1 MNSFADVIL
10 PLPLPSP
17 FTYKLSEK
25 ESKVLKVGFR
35 VAVSFGKRKI
45 YTGIISRLH
54 NESPLNY
61 EVKPIEFI
69 YDSKSIVDQLR
80 IDFWT
85 WMSKYY
91 FSPIGD
97 ILKAAVPSTLLLES
111 ESIISKID
119 ISEEEIKN
127 MSDNEYLIYEALEL
141 EDIRIADINLITD
154 RKTVYPIIQKM
165 IQSGYIEL
173 KQQIKEKYKP
183 KLVKFIKLTSQKKS
197 QKSIK
202 DVLNEIK
209 KYPKQKEILMTIIKI
224 DKNKKTWIKL
234 AEIKNHLSFSTSS
247 LKSLERKKII
257 EIKIFQEDR
266 NIEQN
271 FETKKKIVLS
281 QAQSKAVKKINSEFK
296 KKDVVLLEGVTS
308 SGKTEI
314 YLNIIENYLSDN
326 RQVLYLLPEISLTTQ
341 IIQKLKNY
349 FGDKVSVFHSRN
361 SIHERTEVW
370 RNVQENKKNAQI
382 IIGARSS
389 LFLPFKNLGLIII
402 DEEHENSY
410 KQQEPSPRYHAR
422 DSAIILSRLHKSKII
437 LGSATPSI
445 ESSKNAR
452 NGKYGW
458 VKLNERY
465 GGIKMPKIETI
476 DIKEEILND
485 QMDGLF
491 SKKLIDEIGNTLKEK
506 KQVILFRNRRG
517 YASIWMCNTCGYHI
531 NCDNCD
537 VTLTFHNVSNNLKC
551 HYCGFTIKTPKICP
565 TCGVESMINKGDG
578 TQQIEESIKEYFPK
592 AKVNRMDW
600 DTTRGKWS
608 FDKIINS
615 FSDHEID
622 ILIGTQ
628 MVTKGLDFNNVKLV
642 GVLNTDH
649 FLNFPNFRAHEKAF
663 QVLTQVA
670 GRAGRKETQGKVLLQ
685 TYQPNHPIIQYVI
698 NNDYKNMFEA
708 QLVERIEYKYPPYV
722 RLIKLTIKDKSHD
735 KVNIACE
742 WLDKMMRRSY
752 KGDIL
757 GPVYPEISRV
767 RNKYQKQF
775 IIKLKNI
782 DSINQFRSILNKTLI
797 SFDSISKY
805 RSVRVIVDVDPL

>member
-10 PLPLPSP
+10 PLPLPKP

-25 ESKVLKVGFR
+25 ESKVLKVGYR

-45 YTGIISRLH
+45 YTGIISKLH
-54 NESPLNY
+54 NDDPLNY
-61 EVKPIEFI
+61 EVKPLEFI
-69 YDSKSIVDQLR
+69 YDSKPIVDQKR

-97 ILKAAVPSTLLLES
+97 ILKAAVPSTLLLQS
-111 ESIISKID
+111 ESIISRINTSK
-119 ISEEEIKN
+119 EEINK
-127 MSDNEYLIYEALEL
+127 MTDNEYLIYEALEL
-141 EDIRIADINLITD
+141 EDIRIEDINLITD

-183 KLVKFIKLTSQKKS
+183 KLVKFIRLATHIKS
-197 QKSIK
+197 EEIIK
-202 DVLNEIK
+202 DILNDMRFK
-209 KYPKQKEILMTIIKI
+209 KQKEILMTILTIG
-224 DKNKKTWIKL
+224 KNKNNWIKL
-234 AEIKNHLSFSTSS
+234 SELKNHLTFSNSS
-247 LKSLERKKII
+247 LKSLESKKII

-266 NIEQN
+266 NIE
-271 FETKKKIVLS
+271 EKSDSKKKIVLS
-281 QAQSKAVKKINSEFK
+281 KSQSEVFKQINSEFK
-296 KKDVVLLEGVTS
+296 NKDVVLLEGVTS
-308 SGKTEI
+308 SGKTEV
-314 YLNIIENYLSDN
+314 YLKIIEKYLDDN
-326 RQVLYLLPEISLTTQ
+326 KQVLYLLPEISLTTQ
-341 IIQKLKNY
+341 IIQKLKNS
-349 FGDKVSVFHSRN
+349 FGNKVSIFHSRH

-370 RNVQENKKNAQI
+370 RNVEENKKNAQI

-389 LFLPFKNLGLIII
+389 LFLPFNNLGLIVI

-422 DSAIILSRLHKSKII
+422 DSAIVLSRLHKSKII

-458 VKLNERY
+458 VNLKQRY
-465 GGIKMPKIETI
+465 GGIQMPIIETI
-476 DIKEEILND
+476 DIKEELVND
-485 QMDGLF
+485 NMNGLF
-491 SKKLIDEIGNTLKEK
+491 SKKLIDEIEETLNDN

-517 YASIWMCNTCGYHI
+517 YASIWMCNTCGHHI

-537 VTLTFHNVSNNLKC
+537 VTLTYHNVSNNLKC
-551 HYCGFTIKTPKICP
+551 HYCGFSTKTPKTCSM
-565 TCGVESMINKGDG
+565 CGVDSMINKGDG

-592 AKVNRMDW
+592 ARVSRMDW

-615 FSDHEID
+615 FSEHEID

-663 QVLTQVA
+663 QVLTQVS
-670 GRAGRKETQGKVLLQ
+670 GRAGRKGTQGKVLLQ
-685 TYQPNHPIIQYVI
+685 TFQPNHPIIQYVI
-698 NNDYKNMFEA
+698 NNDYNGMFKS
-708 QLVERIEYKYPPYV
+708 QLTERNEYKYPPHV
-722 RLIKLTIKDKSHD
+722 RLIKLTIKDKSYD

-742 WLDKMMRRSY
+742 WLDRMMRRSY

-775 IIKLKNI
+775 IIKLQNM

-805 RSVRVIVDVDPL
+805 RSVRVVVDVDPL

>member
-10 PLPLPSP
+10 PLPLPKP

-25 ESKVLKVGFR
+25 ESKVLKVGYR

-45 YTGIISRLH
+45 YTGIISKLH
-54 NESPLNY
+54 NDDPLNY
-61 EVKPIEFI
+61 EVKPLEFI
-69 YDSKSIVDQLR
+69 YDSKPIVDQKR

-97 ILKAAVPSTLLLES
+97 ILKAAVPSTLLLQS
-111 ESIISKID
+111 ESIISRINTSK
-119 ISEEEIKN
+119 EEINK
-127 MSDNEYLIYEALEL
+127 MTDNEYLIYEALEL
-141 EDIRIADINLITD
+141 EDIRIEDINLITD

-183 KLVKFIKLTSQKKS
+183 KLVKFIRLASHIKS
-197 QKSIK
+197 EEIIK
-202 DVLNEIK
+202 DILNDIRFK
-209 KYPKQKEILMTIIKI
+209 KQKEILMTILTIG
-224 DKNKKTWIKL
+224 KNKNNWIKL
-234 AEIKNHLSFSTSS
+234 SELKNHLTFSNSS
-247 LKSLERKKII
+247 LKSLESKKII

-266 NIEQN
+266 NIE
-271 FETKKKIVLS
+271 EKSDSKKKIVLS
-281 QAQSKAVKKINSEFK
+281 KSQSEVLKQINSEFK
-296 KKDVVLLEGVTS
+296 NKDVVLLEGVTS
-308 SGKTEI
+308 SGKTEV
-314 YLNIIENYLSDN
+314 YLKIIEKYLDDN
-326 RQVLYLLPEISLTTQ
+326 KQVLYLLPEISLTTQ
-341 IIQKLKNY
+341 IIQKLKNS
-349 FGDKVSVFHSRN
+349 FGNKVSIFHSRH

-370 RNVQENKKNAQI
+370 RNVEENKKNAQI

-389 LFLPFKNLGLIII
+389 LFLPFNNLGLIVI

-422 DSAIILSRLHKSKII
+422 DSAIVLSRLHKSKII

-458 VKLNERY
+458 VNLKQRY
-465 GGIKMPKIETI
+465 GGIQMPIIETI
-476 DIKEEILND
+476 DIKEELVND
-485 QMDGLF
+485 NMNGLF
-491 SKKLIDEIGNTLKEK
+491 SKKLIDEIEETLNDN

-517 YASIWMCNTCGYHI
+517 YASIWMCNTCGHHI

-537 VTLTFHNVSNNLKC
+537 VTLTYHNVSNNLKC
-551 HYCGFTIKTPKICP
+551 HYCGFSTKTPKTCSM
-565 TCGVESMINKGDG
+565 CGVDSMINKGDG

-592 AKVNRMDW
+592 ARVSRMDW

-615 FSDHEID
+615 FSEHEID

-663 QVLTQVA
+663 QVLTQVS
-670 GRAGRKETQGKVLLQ
+670 GRAGRKGTQGKVLLQ
-685 TYQPNHPIIQYVI
+685 TFQPNHPIIQYVI
-698 NNDYKNMFEA
+698 NNDYNGMFKS
-708 QLVERIEYKYPPYV
+708 QLTERNEYKYPPHV
-722 RLIKLTIKDKSHD
+722 RLIKLTIKDKSYD

-742 WLDKMMRRSY
+742 WLDRMMRRSY

-775 IIKLKNI
+775 IIKLQNM

-805 RSVRVIVDVDPL
+805 RSVRVVVDVDPL

>member
-10 PLPLPSP
+10 PLPLPKP

-25 ESKVLKVGFR
+25 ESKVLKVGYR

-45 YTGIISRLH
+45 YTGIISKLH
-54 NESPLNY
+54 NDDPLNY
-61 EVKPIEFI
+61 EVKPLEFI
-69 YDSKSIVDQLR
+69 YDSKPIVDQKR

-97 ILKAAVPSTLLLES
+97 ILKAAVPSTLLLQS
-111 ESIISKID
+111 ESIISRINTSK
-119 ISEEEIKN
+119 EEINK
-127 MSDNEYLIYEALEL
+127 MTDNEYLIYEALEL
-141 EDIRIADINLITD
+141 EDIRIEDINLITD

-183 KLVKFIKLTSQKKS
+183 KLVKFIRLATHIKS
-197 QKSIK
+197 EEIIK
-202 DVLNEIK
+202 DILNDIRFK
-209 KYPKQKEILMTIIKI
+209 KQKEILMTILTIG
-224 DKNKKTWIKL
+224 KNKNNWIKL
-234 AEIKNHLSFSTSS
+234 SELKNHLTFSNSS
-247 LKSLERKKII
+247 LKSLESKKII

-266 NIEQN
+266 NIE
-271 FETKKKIVLS
+271 EKSDSKKKIVLS
-281 QAQSKAVKKINSEFK
+281 KSQSEVFKQINSEFK
-296 KKDVVLLEGVTS
+296 NKDVVLLEGVTS
-308 SGKTEI
+308 SGKTEV
-314 YLNIIENYLSDN
+314 YLKIIEKYLDDN
-326 RQVLYLLPEISLTTQ
+326 KQVLYLLPEISLTTQ
-341 IIQKLKNY
+341 IIQKLKNS
-349 FGDKVSVFHSRN
+349 FGNKVSIFHSRH

-370 RNVQENKKNAQI
+370 RNVEENKKNAQI

-389 LFLPFKNLGLIII
+389 LFLPFNNLGLIVI

-422 DSAIILSRLHKSKII
+422 DSAIVLSRLHKSKII

-458 VKLNERY
+458 VNLKQRY
-465 GGIKMPKIETI
+465 GGIQMPIIETI
-476 DIKEEILND
+476 DIKEELVND
-485 QMDGLF
+485 NMNGLF
-491 SKKLIDEIGNTLKEK
+491 SKKLIDEIEETLNDN

-517 YASIWMCNTCGYHI
+517 YASIWMCNTCGHHI

-537 VTLTFHNVSNNLKC
+537 VTLTYHNVSNNLKC
-551 HYCGFTIKTPKICP
+551 HYCGFSTKTPKTCSM
-565 TCGVESMINKGDG
+565 CGVDSMINKGDG

-592 AKVNRMDW
+592 ARVSRMDW

-615 FSDHEID
+615 FSEHEID

-649 FLNFPNFRAHEKAF
+649 FLNFPNFRSHEKAF
-663 QVLTQVA
+663 QVLTQVS
-670 GRAGRKETQGKVLLQ
+670 GRAGRKGTQGKVLLQ
-685 TYQPNHPIIQYVI
+685 TFQPNHPIIQYVI
-698 NNDYKNMFEA
+698 NNDYNGMFKS
-708 QLVERIEYKYPPYV
+708 QLTERNEYKYPPHV
-722 RLIKLTIKDKSHD
+722 RLIKLTIKDKSYD

-742 WLDKMMRRSY
+742 WLDRMMRRSY

-775 IIKLKNI
+775 IIKLQNM

-805 RSVRVIVDVDPL
+805 RSVRVVVDVDPL

>member
-10 PLPLPSP
+10 PLPLPNP

-45 YTGIISRLH
+45 YTGIIIRLH

-173 KQQIKEKYKP
+173 MQQIKEKYKP

-234 AEIKNHLSFSTSS
+234 TEIKNHLSFSTSS

-257 EIKIFQEDR
+257 EIKIFKEDR

-296 KKDVVLLEGVTS
+296 KMDVVLLEGVTS

-314 YLNIIENYLSDN
+314 YLNIIENYLSNN

-370 RNVQENKKNAQI
+370 QNVQENKKNAQI

-485 QMDGLF
+485 KMDGLF

-551 HYCGFTIKTPKICP
+551 HYCGFTIKTPKICS

-615 FSDHEID
+615 FADHEID

-698 NNDYKNMFEA
+698 NNDYKSMFEA

-775 IIKLKNI
+775 IVKLKNI

>member
-10 PLPLPSP
+10 PLPLPKP

-25 ESKVLKVGFR
+25 ESKGLKVGYR

-54 NESPLNY
+54 NDKPLNY

-69 YDSKSIVDQLR
+69 YDSKSIVDQKR

-119 ISEEEIKN
+119 ISEKEIKK
-127 MSDNEYLIYEALEL
+127 MSDSEYLIYEAVEI

-183 KLVKFIKLTSQKKS
+183 KLVKFIRMSNQIMSSHT
-197 QKSIK
+197 IK
-202 DVLNEIK
+202 EVLEDIK
-209 KYPKQKEILMTIIKI
+209 FPKQKEILMTILKI
-224 DKNKKTWIKL
+224 DKNKNNWIRL
-234 AEIKNHLSFSTSS
+234 TELKNHLSFSSSS
-247 LKSLERKKII
+247 LKSLERKQII

-266 NIEQN
+266 NIEDN
-271 FETKKKIVLS
+271 FNTKKKIVLS
-281 QAQSKAVKKINSEFK
+281 KSQSKVLKQINSEFEN
-296 KKDVVLLEGVTS
+296 KDVVLLEGVTS
-308 SGKTEI
+308 SGKTEV
-314 YLNIIENYLSDN
+314 YLKIIEKYIDDN
-326 RQVLYLLPEISLTTQ
+326 KQVLYLLPEISLTTQ
-341 IIQKLKNY
+341 IIQKLKNS
-349 FGDKVSVFHSRN
+349 FGNKVSIFHSRH

-370 RNVQENKKNAQI
+370 RNVQENKNNAQI

-389 LFLPFKNLGLIII
+389 LFLPFNNLGLIVI

-422 DSAIILSRLHKSKII
+422 DSAIVLSRLYKSKII

-452 NGKYGW
+452 DGKYGW

-465 GGIKMPKIETI
+465 GGIKMPMIETI
-476 DIKEEILND
+476 DIKEEIIND
-485 QMDGLF
+485 NMNGLF
-491 SKKLIDEIGNTLKEK
+491 SKKLIDEIDDTLKDN

-517 YASIWMCNTCGYHI
+517 YASIWMCNTCGFHI

-537 VTLTFHNVSNNLKC
+537 VTLTYHNVSNNLKC
-551 HYCGFTIKTPKICP
+551 HYCGFSTKTPKTCSM
-565 TCGVESMINKGDG
+565 CGVESMINKGDG
-578 TQQIEESIKEYFPK
+578 TQQIEESIKDYFPK
-592 AKVNRMDW
+592 ARVSRMDW

-670 GRAGRKETQGKVLLQ
+670 GRAGRKERQGKVLLQ
-685 TYQPNHPIIQYVI
+685 TYQPKHPIIQHVI
-698 NNDYKNMFEA
+698 NNDYKGMFEA
-708 QLVERIEYKYPPYV
+708 QLTERIEYKYPPYV
-722 RLIKLTIKDKSHD
+722 RLIKLTIKDKSLD

-742 WLDKMMRRSY
+742 WLDKIMRRSY

-805 RSVRVIVDVDPL
+805 RSVRVVVDVDPL

>member
-10 PLPLPSP
+10 PLPLPKP

-25 ESKVLKVGFR
+25 ESKGLKVGYR

-54 NESPLNY
+54 NDKPLNY
-61 EVKPIEFI
+61 KVKPIEFI
-69 YDSKSIVDQLR
+69 YDSKSIVDQKR

-119 ISEEEIKN
+119 ISEKEIKK
-127 MSDNEYLIYEALEL
+127 MSDSEYLIYEAVEI

-183 KLVKFIKLTSQKKS
+183 KLVKFIRMSNQIMSRQT
-197 QKSIK
+197 IK
-202 DVLNEIK
+202 EVLEDIK
-209 KYPKQKEILMTIIKI
+209 FPKQKEILMTILKI
-224 DKNKKTWIKL
+224 DKNKNNWIRL
-234 AEIKNHLSFSTSS
+234 TELKNHLSFSSSS
-247 LKSLERKKII
+247 LKSLERKQII

-266 NIEQN
+266 NIEDN
-271 FETKKKIVLS
+271 FNTKKKIVLS
-281 QAQSKAVKKINSEFK
+281 KSQSKVLKQINSEFK
-296 KKDVVLLEGVTS
+296 NKDVVLLEGVTS
-308 SGKTEI
+308 SGKTEV
-314 YLNIIENYLSDN
+314 YLKLIEKYIDDN
-326 RQVLYLLPEISLTTQ
+326 KQVLYLLPEISLTTQ
-341 IIQKLKNY
+341 IIQKLKNS
-349 FGDKVSVFHSRN
+349 FGNKVSIFHSRH

-370 RNVQENKKNAQI
+370 RNVQENKNNAQI

-389 LFLPFKNLGLIII
+389 LFLPFNNLGLIVI

-422 DSAIILSRLHKSKII
+422 DSAIVLSRLYKSKII

-452 NGKYGW
+452 DGKYGW

-465 GGIKMPKIETI
+465 GGIKMPMIETI
-476 DIKEEILND
+476 DIKEEVLVDN
-485 QMDGLF
+485 MNGLF
-491 SKKLIDEIGNTLKEK
+491 SKKLIDEIDDTLKDN

-517 YASIWMCNTCGYHI
+517 YASIWMCNTCGFHI
-531 NCDNCD
+531 NCNNCD
-537 VTLTFHNVSNNLKC
+537 VTLTYHNVSNNLKC
-551 HYCGFTIKTPKICP
+551 HYCGFSTKTPKTCSM
-565 TCGVESMINKGDG
+565 CGVESMINKGDG
-578 TQQIEESIKEYFPK
+578 TQQIEESIKDYFPK
-592 AKVNRMDW
+592 ARVSRMDW

-670 GRAGRKETQGKVLLQ
+670 GRAGRKERQGKVLLQ
-685 TYQPNHPIIQYVI
+685 TYQPKHPIIQHVI
-698 NNDYKNMFEA
+698 NNDYKGMFEA
-708 QLVERIEYKYPPYV
+708 QLTERIEYKYPPYV
-722 RLIKLTIKDKSHD
+722 RLIKLTIKDKSLD

-805 RSVRVIVDVDPL
+805 RSVRVVVDVDPL

>member
-1 MNSFADVIL
+1 
-10 PLPLPSP
+10 
-17 FTYKLSEK
+17 
-25 ESKVLKVGFR
+25 
-35 VAVSFGKRKI
+35 
-45 YTGIISRLH
+45 
-54 NESPLNY
+54 
-61 EVKPIEFI
+61 
-69 YDSKSIVDQLR
+69 
-80 IDFWT
+80 
-85 WMSKYY
+85 
-91 FSPIGD
+91 
-97 ILKAAVPSTLLLES
+97 
-111 ESIISKID
+111 
-119 ISEEEIKN
+119 
-127 MSDNEYLIYEALEL
+127 
-141 EDIRIADINLITD
+141 
-154 RKTVYPIIQKM
+154 M

-197 QKSIK
+197 KKSIK

-224 DKNKKTWIKL
+224 DKNKNNWIKL

-257 EIKIFQEDR
+257 DIKIFQEDR

-281 QAQSKAVKKINSEFK
+281 QSQSKAVKKINSEFK
-296 KKDVVLLEGVTS
+296 KKNVVLLEGVTS

-314 YLNIIENYLSDN
+314 YLNIIKNYLSYN

-349 FGDKVSVFHSRN
+349 FGDKISVFHSRN

-485 QMDGLF
+485 QMNGLF

>member
-10 PLPLPSP
+10 PLPLPKP

-25 ESKVLKVGFR
+25 ESKGLKVGYR

-45 YTGIISRLH
+45 YTGIIIRLH
-54 NESPLNY
+54 NDKPLNY

-69 YDSKSIVDQLR
+69 YDSKAIVDQKR
-80 IDFWT
+80 INFWT

-119 ISEEEIKN
+119 ISEKEIKK
-127 MSDNEYLIYEALEL
+127 MSDSEYLIYEAVEI

-183 KLVKFIKLTSQKKS
+183 KLVKFIRMSSEIMSRQT
-197 QKSIK
+197 IK
-202 DVLNEIK
+202 EILEDIK
-209 KYPKQKEILMTIIKI
+209 FPKQKEILMTMLKI
-224 DKNKKTWIKL
+224 DKNKNNWIRL
-234 AEIKNHLSFSTSS
+234 TELKNHLSFSSSS
-247 LKSLERKKII
+247 LKSLERKQII

-266 NIEQN
+266 NIEDN
-271 FETKKKIVLS
+271 FNTKKKIVLS
-281 QAQSKAVKKINSEFK
+281 KSQSKVLKQINSEFK
-296 KKDVVLLEGVTS
+296 NKDVVLLEGVTS
-308 SGKTEI
+308 SGKTEV
-314 YLNIIENYLSDN
+314 YLKLIEKYIDDN
-326 RQVLYLLPEISLTTQ
+326 KQVLYLLPEISLTTQ
-341 IIQKLKNY
+341 IIQKLKNS
-349 FGDKVSVFHSRN
+349 FGNKVSIFHSRQ

-370 RNVQENKKNAQI
+370 RNVQENKNNAQI

-389 LFLPFKNLGLIII
+389 LFLPFNNLGLIVI

-422 DSAIILSRLHKSKII
+422 DSAIVLSRLYKSKII

-452 NGKYGW
+452 DGKYGW

-465 GGIKMPKIETI
+465 GDIKMPMIETI
-476 DIKEEILND
+476 DIKEEVLVDN
-485 QMDGLF
+485 MNGLF
-491 SKKLIDEIGNTLKEK
+491 SKKLIDEIDDTLKDN

-517 YASIWMCNTCGYHI
+517 YASIWMCNTCGFHI

-537 VTLTFHNVSNNLKC
+537 VTLTYHNVSNNLKC
-551 HYCGFTIKTPKICP
+551 HYCGFSTKTPKTCSM
-565 TCGVESMINKGDG
+565 CGVESMINKGDG
-578 TQQIEESIKEYFPK
+578 TQQIEESIKDYFPK
-592 AKVNRMDW
+592 ARVSRMDW

-670 GRAGRKETQGKVLLQ
+670 GRAGRKERQGKVLLQ
-685 TYQPNHPIIQYVI
+685 TYQPKHPIIQHVI
-698 NNDYKNMFEA
+698 NNDYKGMFEA
-708 QLVERIEYKYPPYV
+708 QLTERIEYKYPPYV
-722 RLIKLTIKDKSHD
+722 RLIKLTIKDKSLD

-805 RSVRVIVDVDPL
+805 RSVRVVVDVDPL

>member
-10 PLPLPSP
+10 PLPLPKP

-25 ESKVLKVGFR
+25 ESKVLKVGYR

-54 NESPLNY
+54 NNDPLNY

-69 YDSKSIVDQLR
+69 YDTKPIVDQKR

-97 ILKAAVPSTLLLES
+97 ILKAAVPSTLLLQS
-111 ESIISKID
+111 ESIISRID
-119 ISEEEIKN
+119 TSKEEINK
-127 MSDNEYLIYEALEL
+127 MTDNEYLIYEALEL
-141 EDIRIADINLITD
+141 EDIRIEDINLITD

-173 KQQIKEKYKP
+173 KQQIQEKYKP
-183 KLVKFIKLTSQKKS
+183 KLVKFIRLATHIKS
-197 QKSIK
+197 EEIIE
-202 DVLNEIK
+202 DILNDMRFQ
-209 KYPKQKEILMTIIKI
+209 KQKEILMTILTIG
-224 DKNKKTWIKL
+224 KNKNNWIKL
-234 AEIKNHLSFSTSS
+234 SELKNHLSFSNSS
-247 LKSLERKKII
+247 LKSLESKKII

-266 NIEQN
+266 NIEKKSDS
-271 FETKKKIVLS
+271 KKKIVLS
-281 QAQSKAVKKINSEFK
+281 KSQSEVLKQINSEFK
-296 KKDVVLLEGVTS
+296 NKDVVLLEGVTS

-314 YLNIIENYLSDN
+314 YLKIIEKYLN
-326 RQVLYLLPEISLTTQ
+326 NNKQVLYLLPEISLTTQ
-341 IIQKLKNY
+341 IIQKLKNS
-349 FGDKVSVFHSRN
+349 FGNKVSVFHSRH

-370 RNVQENKKNAQI
+370 RNVEENKKNAQI

-389 LFLPFKNLGLIII
+389 LFLPFNNLGLIVI

-422 DSAIILSRLHKSKII
+422 DSAIVLSRLHKSKII

-458 VKLNERY
+458 VNLKVRY
-465 GGIKMPKIETI
+465 GGIQMPLIETI
-476 DIKEEILND
+476 DIKEELIND
-485 QMDGLF
+485 NMNGLF
-491 SKKLIDEIGNTLKEK
+491 SKKLIDEIEETLKDD
-506 KQVILFRNRRG
+506 KQIILFRNRRG
-517 YASIWMCNTCGYHI
+517 YASIWMCNTCGHHI

-537 VTLTFHNVSNNLKC
+537 VTLTYHNVSNNLKC
-551 HYCGFTIKTPKICP
+551 HYCGFSTKTPKTCSM
-565 TCGVESMINKGDG
+565 CGVDSMINKGDG
-578 TQQIEESIKEYFPK
+578 TQQIEESIREYFPK
-592 AKVNRMDW
+592 ARVSRMDW

-615 FSDHEID
+615 FSKHEID

-670 GRAGRKETQGKVLLQ
+670 GRAGRKGTQGKVLLQ
-685 TYQPNHPIIQYVI
+685 TFQPNHPIIQHVI
-698 NNDYKNMFEA
+698 NNDYNGMFKS
-708 QLVERIEYKYPPYV
+708 QLTERDEYKYPPYV
-722 RLIKLTIKDKSHD
+722 RLIKLTIKDKSFD

-775 IIKLKNI
+775 IIKLQNI
-782 DSINQFRSILNKTLI
+782 DSINQFRNILNKTLI

-805 RSVRVIVDVDPL
+805 RSVKVVVDVDPL

>member
-10 PLPLPSP
+10 PLPLPKP

-25 ESKVLKVGFR
+25 ESKGLKVGYR

-54 NESPLNY
+54 NDKPLNY

-69 YDSKSIVDQLR
+69 YDSKSIVDQKR

-85 WMSKYY
+85 WLSKYY

-119 ISEEEIKN
+119 ISEKEIKK
-127 MSDNEYLIYEALEL
+127 MSDSEYLIYEAVEI

-183 KLVKFIKLTSQKKS
+183 KLVKFIRMSNQIMSSHT
-197 QKSIK
+197 IK
-202 DVLNEIK
+202 EVLEDIK
-209 KYPKQKEILMTIIKI
+209 FPKQKEILMTILKI
-224 DKNKKTWIKL
+224 DKNKNNWIRL
-234 AEIKNHLSFSTSS
+234 TELKNHLSFSSSS
-247 LKSLERKKII
+247 LKSLERKQII

-266 NIEQN
+266 NIEDN
-271 FETKKKIVLS
+271 FNTKKKIVLS
-281 QAQSKAVKKINSEFK
+281 KSQSKVLKQINSDFK
-296 KKDVVLLEGVTS
+296 NKDVVLLEGVTS
-308 SGKTEI
+308 SGKTEV
-314 YLNIIENYLSDN
+314 YLKLIEKYIDDN
-326 RQVLYLLPEISLTTQ
+326 KQVLYLLPEISLTTQ
-341 IIQKLKNY
+341 IIQKLKNS
-349 FGDKVSVFHSRN
+349 FGNKVSIFHSRH

-370 RNVQENKKNAQI
+370 RNVQENKNSAQI

-389 LFLPFKNLGLIII
+389 LFLPFNNLGLIVI

-422 DSAIILSRLHKSKII
+422 DSAIVLSRLYKSKII

-452 NGKYGW
+452 DGKYGW

-465 GGIKMPKIETI
+465 GGIKMPMIETI
-476 DIKEEILND
+476 DIKEEIIND
-485 QMDGLF
+485 NMNGLF
-491 SKKLIDEIGNTLKEK
+491 SKKLIDEIDDTLKDN

-517 YASIWMCNTCGYHI
+517 YASIWMCNTCGFHI

-537 VTLTFHNVSNNLKC
+537 VTLTYHNVSNNLKC
-551 HYCGFTIKTPKICP
+551 HYCGFSTKTPKTCSM
-565 TCGVESMINKGDG
+565 CGVESMINKGDG
-578 TQQIEESIKEYFPK
+578 TQQIEESIKDYFPK
-592 AKVNRMDW
+592 ARVSRMDW

-670 GRAGRKETQGKVLLQ
+670 GRAGRKERQGKVLLQ
-685 TYQPNHPIIQYVI
+685 TYQPKHPIIQHVI
-698 NNDYKNMFEA
+698 NNDYKGMFEA
-708 QLVERIEYKYPPYV
+708 QLTERIEYKYPPYV
-722 RLIKLTIKDKSHD
+722 RLIKLTIKDKSLD

-805 RSVRVIVDVDPL
+805 RSVRVVVDVDPL

>member
-10 PLPLPSP
+10 PLPLPNP

-45 YTGIISRLH
+45 YTGIIIRLH

-173 KQQIKEKYKP
+173 MQQIKEKYKP

-209 KYPKQKEILMTIIKI
+209 KYPKQKEILMTIVKI

-234 AEIKNHLSFSTSS
+234 TEIKNHLSFSTSS

-257 EIKIFQEDR
+257 EIKIFKEDR

-296 KKDVVLLEGVTS
+296 KMDVVLLEGVTS

-314 YLNIIENYLSDN
+314 YLNIIENYLSNN

-370 RNVQENKKNAQI
+370 QNVQENKKNAQI

-485 QMDGLF
+485 KMDGLF

-551 HYCGFTIKTPKICP
+551 HYCGFTIKTPKICS

-615 FSDHEID
+615 FADHEID

-698 NNDYKNMFEA
+698 NNDYKSMFEA

-775 IIKLKNI
+775 IVKLKNI

>member
-10 PLPLPSP
+10 PLPLPKP
-17 FTYKLSEK
+17 FTYKLTEE
-25 ESKVLKVGFR
+25 ESKALEVGYR

-54 NESPLNY
+54 NDDPLNY

-69 YDSKSIVDQLR
+69 YDSKSIVDQKR

-97 ILKAAVPSTLLLES
+97 ILKAAVPSTLLLQS

-119 ISEEEIKN
+119 ASPKEIKK

-141 EDIRIADINLITD
+141 EDIRIEDINLITD

-183 KLVKFIKLTSQKKS
+183 KLVKFIRLTRQVKS
-197 QKSIK
+197 KQIIK
-202 DVLNEIK
+202 DVLNDIK
-209 KYPKQKEILMTIIKI
+209 FPKQKEILMTILKI
-224 DKNKKTWIKL
+224 DKNNWIKM
-234 AEIKNHLSFSTSS
+234 AELKNKLSFSSSS
-247 LKSLERKKII
+247 LKSLESKKVI

-266 NIEQN
+266 NIENN
-271 FETKKKIVLS
+271 FGTKKKIILS
-281 QAQSKAVKKINSEFK
+281 KSQSKVLKQINSEFEN
-296 KKDVVLLEGVTS
+296 KDVVLLEGVTS
-308 SGKTEI
+308 SGKTEVYLKVI
-314 YLNIIENYLSDN
+314 EKYLNDN
-326 RQVLYLLPEISLTTQ
+326 KQVLYLLPEISLTTQ
-341 IIQKLKNY
+341 IIQKLKNS
-349 FGDKVSVFHSRN
+349 FGNKVSVFHSRH

-370 RNVQENKKNAQI
+370 RNVEENKNNSQI

-389 LFLPFKNLGLIII
+389 LFLPFKNLGLIVI

-422 DSAIILSRLHKSKII
+422 DSAIVLSKLHKSKII

-458 VKLNERY
+458 VKLKERY
-465 GGIKMPKIETI
+465 GGLKMPIIETI
-476 DIKEEILND
+476 DLKEEVLND
-485 QMDGLF
+485 NMNGLF
-491 SKKLIDEIGNTLKEK
+491 SKKLIDEIDYTLKDN

-517 YASIWMCNTCGYHI
+517 YASIWMCNTCGHHI

-537 VTLTFHNVSNNLKC
+537 VSLTYHNVSNNLKC
-551 HYCGFTIKTPKICP
+551 HYCGFSTKTPKKCSM
-565 TCGVESMINKGDG
+565 CGVESMINKGDG
-578 TQQIEESIKEYFPK
+578 TQQIEESIKDYFPK
-592 AKVNRMDW
+592 ARVSRMDW

-628 MVTKGLDFNNVKLV
+628 MVTKGLDFNNVNLV

-670 GRAGRKETQGKVLLQ
+670 GRAGRKEIQGKVFLQ

-698 NNDYKNMFEA
+698 NNDYNGMFNA
-708 QLVERIEYKYPPYV
+708 QLTERVEYKYPPYV
-722 RLIKLTIKDKSHD
+722 RLIKLTIKDKSLD

-782 DSINQFRSILNKTLI
+782 DSINQFRSILNKTII
-797 SFDSISKY
+797 SFNSISKY
-805 RSVRVIVDVDPL
+805 RSVRVVVDVDPL

>member
-10 PLPLPSP
+10 PLPLPNP

-45 YTGIISRLH
+45 YTGIIIRLH

-80 IDFWT
+80 IDFWS

-173 KQQIKEKYKP
+173 MQQIKEKYKP

-234 AEIKNHLSFSTSS
+234 TEIKNHLSFSTSS

-257 EIKIFQEDR
+257 EIKIFKEDR

-296 KKDVVLLEGVTS
+296 KMNVVLLEGVTS

-314 YLNIIENYLSDN
+314 YLNIIENYLSNN

-370 RNVQENKKNAQI
+370 QNVQENKKNAQI

-485 QMDGLF
+485 KMDGLF

-551 HYCGFTIKTPKICP
+551 HYCGFTIKTPKICS

-615 FSDHEID
+615 FADHEID

-698 NNDYKNMFEA
+698 NNDYKSMFEA

-775 IIKLKNI
+775 IVKLKNI

>member
-10 PLPLPSP
+10 PLPLPKP

-25 ESKVLKVGFR
+25 ESKVLKVGYR

-45 YTGIISRLH
+45 YTGIISKLH
-54 NESPLNY
+54 NDDPLNY
-61 EVKPIEFI
+61 EVKPLEFI
-69 YDSKSIVDQLR
+69 YDSKPIVDQKR

-97 ILKAAVPSTLLLES
+97 ILKAAVPSTLLLQS
-111 ESIISKID
+111 ESIISRINTSK
-119 ISEEEIKN
+119 EEINK
-127 MSDNEYLIYEALEL
+127 MTDNEYLIYEALEL
-141 EDIRIADINLITD
+141 EDIRIEDINLITD

-183 KLVKFIKLTSQKKS
+183 KLVKFIRLASHIKS
-197 QKSIK
+197 EEIIK
-202 DVLNEIK
+202 DILNDIRFK
-209 KYPKQKEILMTIIKI
+209 KQKEILMTILTIG
-224 DKNKKTWIKL
+224 KNKNNWIKL
-234 AEIKNHLSFSTSS
+234 SELKNHLTFSNSS
-247 LKSLERKKII
+247 LKSLESKKII

-266 NIEQN
+266 NIE
-271 FETKKKIVLS
+271 EKSDGKKKIVLS
-281 QAQSKAVKKINSEFK
+281 KSQSEVLKQINSEFK
-296 KKDVVLLEGVTS
+296 NKDVVLLEGVTS
-308 SGKTEI
+308 SGKTEV
-314 YLNIIENYLSDN
+314 YLKIIEKYLDDN
-326 RQVLYLLPEISLTTQ
+326 KQVLYLLPEISLTTQ
-341 IIQKLKNY
+341 IIQKLKNS
-349 FGDKVSVFHSRN
+349 FGNKVSIFHSRH

-370 RNVQENKKNAQI
+370 RNVEENKKNAQI

-389 LFLPFKNLGLIII
+389 LFLPFNNLGLIVI

-422 DSAIILSRLHKSKII
+422 DSAIVLSRLHKSKII

-458 VKLNERY
+458 VNLKKRY
-465 GGIKMPKIETI
+465 GGIQMPIIETI
-476 DIKEEILND
+476 DIKEELVND
-485 QMDGLF
+485 NMNGLF
-491 SKKLIDEIGNTLKEK
+491 SKKLIDEIEETLNDN

-517 YASIWMCNTCGYHI
+517 YASIWMCNTCGHHI

-537 VTLTFHNVSNNLKC
+537 VTLTYHNVSNNLKC
-551 HYCGFTIKTPKICP
+551 HYCGFSTKTPKTCSM
-565 TCGVESMINKGDG
+565 CGVDSMINKGDG

-592 AKVNRMDW
+592 ARVSRMDW

-615 FSDHEID
+615 FSEHEID

-670 GRAGRKETQGKVLLQ
+670 GRAGRKGTQGKVLLQ
-685 TYQPNHPIIQYVI
+685 TFQPNHPIIQYVI
-698 NNDYKNMFEA
+698 NNDYNGMFKS
-708 QLVERIEYKYPPYV
+708 QLTERNEYKYPPHV
-722 RLIKLTIKDKSHD
+722 RLIKLTIKDKSYD

-742 WLDKMMRRSY
+742 WLDRMMRRSY

-775 IIKLKNI
+775 IIKLQNM

-805 RSVRVIVDVDPL
+805 RSVRVVVDVDPL

>member
-1 MNSFADVIL
+1 M
-10 PLPLPSP
+10 
-17 FTYKLSEK
+17 
-25 ESKVLKVGFR
+25 
-35 VAVSFGKRKI
+35 
-45 YTGIISRLH
+45 
-54 NESPLNY
+54 
-61 EVKPIEFI
+61 
-69 YDSKSIVDQLR
+69 
-80 IDFWT
+80 
-85 WMSKYY
+85 
-91 FSPIGD
+91 
-97 ILKAAVPSTLLLES
+97 
-111 ESIISKID
+111 
-119 ISEEEIKN
+119 
-127 MSDNEYLIYEALEL
+127 
-141 EDIRIADINLITD
+141 
-154 RKTVYPIIQKM
+154 
-165 IQSGYIEL
+165 
-173 KQQIKEKYKP
+173 
-183 KLVKFIKLTSQKKS
+183 KF
-197 QKSIK
+197 
-202 DVLNEIK
+202 
-209 KYPKQKEILMTIIKI
+209 PKQKEILMTILKI
-224 DKNKKTWIKL
+224 DKNNWIKL
-234 AEIKNHLSFSTSS
+234 AELKSKLSFSSSS
-247 LKSLERKKII
+247 LKSLESKKVI

-266 NIEQN
+266 NIENN
-271 FETKKKIVLS
+271 FGAKKKIILS
-281 QAQSKAVKKINSEFK
+281 KSQSKVLKQINSEFEN
-296 KKDVVLLEGVTS
+296 KDVVLLEGVTS
-308 SGKTEI
+308 SGKTEVYLKVI
-314 YLNIIENYLSDN
+314 EKYLNDN
-326 RQVLYLLPEISLTTQ
+326 KQVLYLLPEISLTTQ
-341 IIQKLKNY
+341 IIQKLKNS
-349 FGDKVSVFHSRN
+349 FGNKVSVFHSRH

-370 RNVQENKKNAQI
+370 RNVEENKNNSQI

-389 LFLPFKNLGLIII
+389 LFLPFKNLGLIVI

-422 DSAIILSRLHKSKII
+422 DSAIVLSKLHKSKII

-458 VKLNERY
+458 VKLKERY
-465 GGIKMPKIETI
+465 GGLKMPIIETI
-476 DIKEEILND
+476 DLKEEVLND
-485 QMDGLF
+485 NMNGLF
-491 SKKLIDEIGNTLKEK
+491 SKKLIDEIDYTLKNN

-517 YASIWMCNTCGYHI
+517 YASIWMCNTCGHHI

-537 VTLTFHNVSNNLKC
+537 VSLTYHNVSNNLKC
-551 HYCGFTIKTPKICP
+551 HYCGFSTKTPKKCLM
-565 TCGVESMINKGDG
+565 CGVESMINKGDG
-578 TQQIEESIKEYFPK
+578 TQQIEESIKDYFPK
-592 AKVNRMDW
+592 ARVSRMDW

-670 GRAGRKETQGKVLLQ
+670 GRAGRKERQGKVLLQ
-685 TYQPNHPIIQYVI
+685 TYQPKHPIIQHVI
-698 NNDYKNMFEA
+698 NNDYKGMFEA
-708 QLVERIEYKYPPYV
+708 QLTERIEYKYPPYV
-722 RLIKLTIKDKSHD
+722 RLIKLTIKDKSLD
-735 KVNIACE
+735 KVNIACD

-805 RSVRVIVDVDPL
+805 RSVRVVVDVDPL

>member
-10 PLPLPSP
+10 PLPLPKP

-25 ESKVLKVGFR
+25 ESKVLKVGYR

-54 NESPLNY
+54 NNDPLNY

-69 YDSKSIVDQLR
+69 YDTKPIVDQKR

-97 ILKAAVPSTLLLES
+97 ILKAAVPSTLLLQS
-111 ESIISKID
+111 ESIISRVDTSK
-119 ISEEEIKN
+119 EEINK
-127 MSDNEYLIYEALEL
+127 MTDNEYLIYEALEL
-141 EDIRIADINLITD
+141 EDIRIEDINLITD

-173 KQQIKEKYKP
+173 KQQIQEKYKP
-183 KLVKFIKLTSQKKS
+183 KLVKFIRLASHIKS
-197 QKSIK
+197 EEIIK
-202 DVLNEIK
+202 DILNDMRFQ
-209 KYPKQKEILMTIIKI
+209 KQKEILMTILTIG
-224 DKNKKTWIKL
+224 KNKNNWIKL
-234 AEIKNHLSFSTSS
+234 SELKNHLSFSNSS
-247 LKSLERKKII
+247 LKSLESKKII

-266 NIEQN
+266 NIEKKPDS
-271 FETKKKIVLS
+271 KKKIVLS
-281 QAQSKAVKKINSEFK
+281 KSQSEVLKQINSEFK
-296 KKDVVLLEGVTS
+296 NKDVVLLEGVTS

-314 YLNIIENYLSDN
+314 YLKIIEKYLN
-326 RQVLYLLPEISLTTQ
+326 NNKQVLYLLPEISLTTQ
-341 IIQKLKNY
+341 IIQKLKNS
-349 FGDKVSVFHSRN
+349 FGNKVSVFHSRH

-370 RNVQENKKNAQI
+370 RNVEENKKNAQI

-389 LFLPFKNLGLIII
+389 LFLPFNNLGLIVI

-422 DSAIILSRLHKSKII
+422 DSAIVLSRLHKSKII

-458 VKLNERY
+458 VNLKVRY
-465 GGIKMPKIETI
+465 GGIQMPLIETI
-476 DIKEEILND
+476 DIKEELIND
-485 QMDGLF
+485 NMNGLF
-491 SKKLIDEIGNTLKEK
+491 SKKLIDEIEETLKDD
-506 KQVILFRNRRG
+506 KQIILFRNRRG
-517 YASIWMCNTCGYHI
+517 YASIWMCNTCGHHI

-537 VTLTFHNVSNNLKC
+537 VTLTYHNVSNNLKC
-551 HYCGFTIKTPKICP
+551 HYCGFSTKTPKTCSM
-565 TCGVESMINKGDG
+565 CGVDSMINKGDG
-578 TQQIEESIKEYFPK
+578 TQQIEESIREYFPN
-592 AKVNRMDW
+592 ARVSRMDW

-615 FSDHEID
+615 FSKHEID

-670 GRAGRKETQGKVLLQ
+670 GRAGRKGTQGKVLLQ
-685 TYQPNHPIIQYVI
+685 TFQPNHPIIQHVI
-698 NNDYKNMFEA
+698 NNDYNGMFKS
-708 QLVERIEYKYPPYV
+708 QLTERDEYKYPPYV
-722 RLIKLTIKDKSHD
+722 RLIKLTIKDKSFD

-775 IIKLKNI
+775 IIKLQNI
-782 DSINQFRSILNKTLI
+782 DSINQFRNILNKTLI

-805 RSVRVIVDVDPL
+805 RSVRVVVDVDPL

>member
-10 PLPLPSP
+10 PLPLPKP

-25 ESKVLKVGFR
+25 ESKVLKVGYR

-45 YTGIISRLH
+45 YTGIISKLH
-54 NESPLNY
+54 NDDPLNY
-61 EVKPIEFI
+61 EVKPLEFI
-69 YDSKSIVDQLR
+69 YDSKPIVDQKR

-97 ILKAAVPSTLLLES
+97 ILKAAVPSTLLLQS
-111 ESIISKID
+111 ESIISRINTSK
-119 ISEEEIKN
+119 EEINK
-127 MSDNEYLIYEALEL
+127 MTDNEYLIYEALEL
-141 EDIRIADINLITD
+141 EDIRIEDINLITD

-183 KLVKFIKLTSQKKS
+183 KLVKFIRLATHIKS
-197 QKSIK
+197 EEIIK
-202 DVLNEIK
+202 DILNDIRFK
-209 KYPKQKEILMTIIKI
+209 KQKEILMTILTIG
-224 DKNKKTWIKL
+224 KNKNNWIKL
-234 AEIKNHLSFSTSS
+234 SELKNHLTFSNSS
-247 LKSLERKKII
+247 LKSLESKKII

-266 NIEQN
+266 NIE
-271 FETKKKIVLS
+271 EKSDSKKKIVLS
-281 QAQSKAVKKINSEFK
+281 KSQSEVFKQINSEFK
-296 KKDVVLLEGVTS
+296 NKDVVLLEGVTS
-308 SGKTEI
+308 SGKTEV
-314 YLNIIENYLSDN
+314 YLKIIEKYLDDN
-326 RQVLYLLPEISLTTQ
+326 KQVLYLLPEISLTTQ
-341 IIQKLKNY
+341 IIQKLKNS
-349 FGDKVSVFHSRN
+349 FGNKVSIFHSRH

-370 RNVQENKKNAQI
+370 RNVEENKKNAQI

-389 LFLPFKNLGLIII
+389 LFLPFNNLGLIVI

-422 DSAIILSRLHKSKII
+422 DSAIVLSRLHKSKII

-458 VKLNERY
+458 VNLKQRY
-465 GGIKMPKIETI
+465 GGIQMPIIETI
-476 DIKEEILND
+476 DIKEELVND
-485 QMDGLF
+485 NMNGLF
-491 SKKLIDEIGNTLKEK
+491 SKKLIDEIEETLNDN

-517 YASIWMCNTCGYHI
+517 YASIWMCNTCGHHI

-537 VTLTFHNVSNNLKC
+537 VTLTYHNVSNNLKC
-551 HYCGFTIKTPKICP
+551 HYCGFSTKTPKTCSM
-565 TCGVESMINKGDG
+565 CGVDSMINKGDG

-592 AKVNRMDW
+592 ARVSRMDW

-615 FSDHEID
+615 FSEHEID

-663 QVLTQVA
+663 QVLTQVS
-670 GRAGRKETQGKVLLQ
+670 GRAGRKGTQGKVLLQ
-685 TYQPNHPIIQYVI
+685 TFQPNHPIIQYVI
-698 NNDYKNMFEA
+698 NNDYNGMFKS
-708 QLVERIEYKYPPYV
+708 QLTERNEYKYPPHV
-722 RLIKLTIKDKSHD
+722 RLIKLTIKDKSYD

-742 WLDKMMRRSY
+742 WLDRMMRRSY

-775 IIKLKNI
+775 IIKLQNM

-805 RSVRVIVDVDPL
+805 RSVRVVVDVDPL